1 MAYRFIYDSATF
13 RFNDLT
19 LSLGPQD
26 TVLGLSLPHI
36 SHG

>member
-1 MAYRFIYDSATF
+1 MAYRFIYYSPTF

-26 TVLGLSLPHI
+26 TVLGLILRHI